1 MNLTEYQTI
10 LYQALNQP
18 FGLVLRTNDPQR
30 LRQRFYSARAQAQD
44 PQLDGI
50 QILLGRFEE
59 DPQLVALVKVNPT
72 AGNASKYAKESGK

>member
-10 LYQALNQP
+10 LYQALAQP

-50 QILLGRFEE
+50 QILLGRLD

>member
-1 MNLTEYQTI
+1 MNLTEYQII

-18 FGLVLRTNDPQR
+18 HGLVLRTNDPQR

-50 QILLGRFEE
+50 QILLGRLD

>member
-10 LYQALNQP
+10 LYQALAQP
-18 FGLVLRTNDPQR
+18 HGLVLRTNDPQR

-50 QILLGRFEE
+50 QILLGRLD
-59 DPQLVALVKVNPT
+59 DPQLVALIKVNPT

>member
-50 QILLGRFEE
+50 QILLGRLD
-59 DPQLVALVKVNPT
+59 DPQLVVLVKASPT
-72 AGNASKYAKESGK
+72 PGNASKYAAKE

>member
-18 FGLVLRTNDPQR
+18 HGLVLRTNDPQR
-30 LRQRFYSARAQAQD
+30 LRQGFYSARAQAQD

-50 QILLGRFEE
+50 QILLGRLD

>member
-10 LYQALNQP
+10 LYQALAQP
-18 FGLVLRTNDPQR
+18 YGLIIQTNDPQR

-50 QILLGRFEE
+50 QILLGRLE
-59 DPQLVALVKVNPT
+59 DPNLVVLLKVTPT
-72 AGNASKYAKESGK
+72 PGNASKYKEPSK

>member
-10 LYQALNQP
+10 LYQALAQP

-50 QILLGRFEE
+50 QILLGRLD

-72 AGNASKYAKESGK
+72 AGNANKYAKESGK

>member
-50 QILLGRFEE
+50 QILLGRLD